1 MSVIP
6 VTART
11 TRSAGSPPRGR
22 RQVRLAADDLA
33 QIVEFAVRATDPAAR
48 TVLAQIADHD
58 GAGASEVIAGI
69 LERTSPR
76 PVQPKNRPVAP
87 IATVERVV
95 PAPGEGL
102 GAEKTR
108 HLSSVAER
116 LGEGGSV
123 LFVGAEGTGKTL
135 RVRWMA
141 HQRRRAITT
150 IDLAT
155 TRDVP
160 LARLVDAVASA
171 TASGM
176 TVHLENAQA
185 HDVEALTMLVRARA
199 GSGLVL
205 VETTEARIDLAVD
218 AVIQVDVPDVAM
230 VESLLRDMVGDVD
243 DRVIRVIA
251 ALRQGETPRAIEQ
264 AVESARRFAAMTEI
278 GVGEAL
284 HAATVQRLRSW
295 PPRRRRDAAVALM
308 HIAGLSQRAVHELT
322 GVSRDT
328 LRRHSSS
335 IVVDG
340 DSSAGAVR

>member
-1 MSVIP
+1 M
-6 VTART
+6 
-11 TRSAGSPPRGR
+11 
-22 RQVRLAADDLA
+22 RLAADDLA
-33 QIVEFAVRATDPAAR
+33 QIVEFAVRGTDPAAR

-102 GAEKTR
+102 GAAKTR

-176 TVHLENAQA
+176 TVHLENAQV

-205 VETTEARIDLAVD
+205 VETIEARIDLAVD
-218 AVIQVDVPDVAM
+218 AVIEVGVPDVAM
-230 VESLLRDMVGDVD
+230 VESLLRDMVGDID

-251 ALRQGETPRAIEQ
+251 ALRQGETPRAIKQ